1 MDFSPSGVDTGLV
14 EELDR
19 RFRSGIALRAAEAD
33 LAGGVPP
40 ESWQEIRDSGYLR
53 VFHPKE
59 IGGLGV
65 DGVTQAQAMET
76 LARACSGTYW
86 SATMSTLLCGKL
98 ISGYGDIV
106 EHRRLL
112 DPILS
117 GEKIGAFAVV
127 ERTSGS
133 DAGTYRTHVSRAPHG
148 DGWVI
153 NGEKA
158 RITNAPNADIAVVLA
173 RFDGDG
179 SGEGD
184 GEGEGPP
191 PAGGAAAET
200 DPAVSEDWCFAF
212 VDLRQDG
219 VGRYDMPHMGLR
231 AMPWGGVT
239 FENVPI
245 RREDVVPVPYTE
257 FAQGMAWGWLFI
269 SVAAIATAEN
279 ALRETVEHASRQVA
293 FGRPLA
299 HMEGV
304 HAQLADAR
312 AEIDA
317 ARLLAWRTSWHRT
330 QGRSVHELIA
340 MLKAHATELAVR
352 VTQAAV
358 QIHGAWSLGPGH
370 PVERHYRDAPMN
382 VIGGFTSNRLREL
395 IVESYGMDIS
405 TYQDFDWLA
414 PAGLTGAPG
423 DIPATSLATTT
434 AGAGA

>member
-1 MDFSPSGVDTGLV
+1 MDFSPSGVDAGLV
-14 EELDR
+14 EDLDR
-19 RFRSGIALRAAEAD
+19 RFQSGIAVRAAEAD
-33 LAGGVPP
+33 ATGRLSP
-40 ESWQEIRDSGYLR
+40 ESWQDIVDSGYLR

-76 LARACSGTYW
+76 LARACAGTYW

-98 ISGYGDIV
+98 ISTYGNIA
-106 EHRRLL
+106 EHQRLL
-112 DPILS
+112 TPILS
-117 GEKIGAFAVV
+117 GEQVGCFAVV

-133 DAGTYRTHVSRAPHG
+133 DAGTYRTRVSRAPQG
-148 DGWVI
+148 DGYII

-158 RITNAPNADIAVVLA
+158 RITNAPNADLAVVLA
-173 RFDGDG
+173 RFDGDDSEQTG
-179 SGEGD
+179 AQ
-184 GEGEGPP
+184 
-191 PAGGAAAET
+191 AGH
-200 DPAVSEDWCFAF
+200 DWCFAF
-212 VDLRQDG
+212 VDLRQAG

-279 ALRETVEHASRQVA
+279 ALRETVRHASQQVA
-293 FGRPLA
+293 FGRPLI

-304 HAQLADAR
+304 QAQLAQAR

-317 ARLLAWRTSWHRT
+317 ARLLAWRTSWHRAE
-330 QGRSVHELIA
+330 GRSVHELIA
-340 MLKAHATELAVR
+340 ILKATSTETAVR

-358 QIHGAWSLGPGH
+358 QIHGSWALGPGH
-370 PVERHYRDAPMN
+370 PVERYYRDAPMN

-395 IVESYGMDIS
+395 VAESQGMDIQ

-414 PAGLTGAPG
+414 PAGLTAGPG
-423 DIPATSLATTT
+423 EDPATSLVAVGGE
-434 AGAGA
+434 AGA